1 MTKNTLIL
9 ISILFLFLIIFSVV
23 FVWST
28 YNIIVTREI
37 EVEKKWADLQ
47 AQYQR
52 RIDLIPNLVET
63 TKGYAQF
70 EQSTLIRITQLRTQW
85 MSATSVD
92 EKISTGTQLDSE
104 ISKLLLVFEN
114 YPELKSIETVN
125 NLMIQL
131 EGTENRIA
139 VARRDYND
147 AVRDYNLMLR
157 KFPSNIIAG
166 IFGFTP
172 KPFFEAQAEAINAPK
187 VNITI

>member
-9 ISILFLFLIIFSVV
+9 ISILFLFLIIFLVIS
-23 FVWST
+23 VWST

-125 NLMIQL
+125 SLMIQL

>member
-1 MTKNTLIL
+1 MVK
-9 ISILFLFLIIFSVV
+9 SFLFITFAVIAFLIFITVV

-28 YNIIVTREI
+28 YNSLVTKELK
-37 EVEKKWADLQ
+37 VENRWADLQ

-52 RIDLIPNLVET
+52 RIDLIPNLVESV
-63 TKGYAQF
+63 KGYAQF
-70 EQSTLIRITQLRTQW
+70 EQSTLTKITQLRTQW
-85 MSATSVD
+85 MTASSAD
-92 EKISTGTQLDSE
+92 EKISVGTQLDSE
-104 ISKLLLVFEN
+104 FSRLLLVFEN
-114 YPELKSIETVN
+114 YPELKTVETVN

-166 IFGFTP
+166 MFGFEK
-172 KPFFEAQAEAINAPK
+172 KPFFEAQPGAEVAPK

>member
-1 MTKNTLIL
+1 MVKSL
-9 ISILFLFLIIFSVV
+9 LFVTFAVIAFLIFITVV

-28 YNIIVTREI
+28 YNSLVAKELK
-37 EVEKKWADLQ
+37 VENRWADLQ

-52 RIDLIPNLVET
+52 RIDLIPNLVESV
-63 TKGYAQF
+63 KGYAQF
-70 EQSTLIRITQLRTQW
+70 EQSTLTKITQLRTQW
-85 MSATSVD
+85 MAASSTD
-92 EKISTGTQLDSE
+92 EKISVGTQLDSE
-104 ISKLLLVFEN
+104 FSRLLLVFEN
-114 YPELKSIETVN
+114 YPELKTVETVN
-125 NLMIQL
+125 NLMVQL

-166 IFGFTP
+166 MFGFEK
-172 KPFFEAQAEAINAPK
+172 KPFFEAQPGAEVAPK

>member
-9 ISILFLFLIIFSVV
+9 ISILFLFLIIFLVV
-23 FVWST
+23 SVWST

-125 NLMIQL
+125 SLMIQL